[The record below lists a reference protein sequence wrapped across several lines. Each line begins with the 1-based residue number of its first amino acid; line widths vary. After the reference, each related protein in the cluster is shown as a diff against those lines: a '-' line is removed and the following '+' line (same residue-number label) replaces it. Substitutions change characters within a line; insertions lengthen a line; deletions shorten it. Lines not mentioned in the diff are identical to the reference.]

1 MTSTTTDTPDAA
13 DAPDGGGD
21 VSVWAYIYEHPG
33 ADPWDD
39 RFVLDRGAQRSLMV
53 PVPDASIAPLV
64 AQRLVA
70 EDGVGL
76 IELCGGFPLTAAAR
90 VVEAVGHQVPV
101 GHVTFAVEAIAAAAA
116 YGEQASAAQGGGRSG
131 EM

>member
-1 MTSTTTDTPDAA
+1 MTSSTTDMAGAT
-13 DAPDGGGD
+13 G
-21 VSVWAYIYEHPG
+21 SIWAYIYEHPG
-33 ADPWDD
+33 ADAWSD
-39 RFVLDRGAQRSLMV
+39 RFTLDRGPQRSIMV
-53 PVPDASIAPLV
+53 PVPDAATAPLV

-116 YGEQASAAQGGGRSG
+116 YSERAAAADAAHATG
-131 EM
+131 M

>member
-1 MTSTTTDTPDAA
+1 MTSSPPDTAPTPADAA
-13 DAPDGGGD
+13 DD
-21 VSVWAYIYEHPG
+21 VSIWAYIYEHPG
-33 ADPWDD
+33 ADPWSD
-39 RFVLDRGAQRSLMV
+39 RFVLDRGPQRSLMV
-53 PVPDASIAPLV
+53 PVPDAAGAPAV

-76 IELCGGFPLTAAAR
+76 IELCGGFPLTAAAK

-116 YGEQASAAQGGGRSG
+116 YSEQAAAADAAHATA
-131 EM
+131 M